1 MMVSLAAKRQWMRK
15 RAPVT
20 CLIAP
25 SQSGENGQNVQEN
38 SVELVKLA
46 PGPEAEIASLL

>member
-1 MMVSLAAKRQWMRK
+1 MMGSLPAKRQVMRK

-20 CLIAP
+20 CPNAP

-38 SVELVKLA
+38 SVELEKLA